1 MMKRFLWRA
10 APFTLLLAVGL
21 AASGCGQSIESGYR
35 GVYYNWR
42 TGTDTKTTLGE
53 GWHWLAPWNK
63 ILQYDVRAKDRM
75 EQLTAL
81 TQDQL
86 QIKADISI
94 RYRLSPTKVGL
105 LHATVGPKFYQMLIQ
120 PVLRNATRNVISRYT
135 SLEAY
140 KNRAKVQK
148 EIAEAITPALSKYDY
163 FNTEAVMMRHME
175 FPKMVVA
182 AIERKLSMK
191 QEAEQE
197 KFKLEK
203 AKIEAQRKIVE
214 ATATAKAQA
223 ILKAE
228 LNDTLLKWKGIEA
241 TLKLAESPN
250 AKVVVVGSSESGGLP
265 LILGGLS
272 SASAK

>member
-1 MMKRFLWRA
+1 MRKRIIWRA
-10 APFTLLLAVGL
+10 ATFSLLLAVGL
-21 AASGCGQSIESGYR
+21 AGSGCGMSIDAGHR

-42 TGTDTKTTLGE
+42 TGTDTKNVLGE
-53 GWHWLAPWNK
+53 GWQWLAPWNK
-63 ILQYDVRAKDRM
+63 MIQYDVRAKDRM

-94 RYRLSPTKVGL
+94 RYRLTPTKVGE
-105 LHATVGPKFYQMLIQ
+105 LHANVGPKFYQMLIQ
-120 PVLRNATRNVISRYT
+120 PVLRNATRDVISRYT

-140 KNRAKVQK
+140 RNRAKVQK
-148 EIAEAITPALSKYDY
+148 EIADAITPALSKYD
-163 FNTEAVMMRHME
+163 FFTPEAVMMRHME
-175 FPKMVVA
+175 FPKVVVA
-182 AIERKLSMK
+182 AIERKLTMK
-191 QEAEQE
+191 QEAERE

-228 LNDTLLKWKGIEA
+228 LTDTLLKWKGIEA

-250 AKVVVVGSSESGGLP
+250 TKVVVVGGGESGGLP
-265 LILGGLS
+265 LILGS
-272 SASAK
+272 MASK

>member
-1 MMKRFLWRA
+1 MA
-10 APFTLLLAVGL
+10 TAL
-21 AASGCGQSIESGYR
+21 AASGCGRSIEAGHR

-42 TGTDTKTTLGE
+42 SGTDTSNTLGE
-53 GWHWLAPWNK
+53 GWQWLAPWNK

-94 RYRLSPTKVGL
+94 RYRLTKNKVGE
-105 LHATVGPKFYQMLIQ
+105 LHANVGPKFYNMLIQ
-120 PVLRNATRNVISRYT
+120 PVLRNATRDVISRYT

-140 KNRAKVQK
+140 RNRAKVQK
-148 EIAEAITPALSKYDY
+148 EIADAITPALSKYDY

-175 FPKMVVA
+175 FPKVVVA
-182 AIERKLSMK
+182 AIERKLTMK
-191 QEAEQE
+191 QDAERE

-250 AKVVVVGSSESGGLP
+250 SKVVVVGGGESGGLP
-265 LILGGLS
+265 LILGGMS
-272 SASAK
+272 STTAK